1 MPTFVRWKWEEKTK
15 TFLVVFYFY
24 DDFSKR
30 NLRLK
35 MVEVDSKGRI
45 PCIDFRVSD
54 TSDKQPVMTWAPSHY
69 EIALLADI
77 LQYANII
84 NGLKEE
90 KKRKLMPGLFIHSPW
105 ELDEKLQEKML
116 FVIENDEHIFIA
128 VELCP
133 EYVAYLKKILKPF
146 LN

>member
-45 PCIDFRVSD
+45 PCIDFTASD

-90 KKRKLMPGLFIHSPW
+90 KKRKLMHNLLIESPW
-105 ELDEKLQEKML
+105 DLSAELQKKILFGLDENGEPFM
-116 FVIENDEHIFIA
+116 A

-133 EYVAYLKKILKPF
+133 EYIEYLKKILKS
-146 LN
+146 LLD

>member
-1 MPTFVRWKWEEKTK
+1 
-15 TFLVVFYFY
+15 
-24 DDFSKR
+24 
-30 NLRLK
+30 
-35 MVEVDSKGRI
+35 MVEVDSKGKI
-45 PCIDFRVSD
+45 PCIDFRAPD
-54 TSDKQPVMTWAPSHY
+54 TSGKQPVMTWAPSHY

-77 LQYANII
+77 LHYANII

-90 KKRKLMPGLFIHSPW
+90 KKRKLMPDLFIYSPW

-116 FVIENDEHIFIA
+116 FVIEDDEHVFIA

-133 EYVAYLKKILKPF
+133 EYIAYLKKILKPF